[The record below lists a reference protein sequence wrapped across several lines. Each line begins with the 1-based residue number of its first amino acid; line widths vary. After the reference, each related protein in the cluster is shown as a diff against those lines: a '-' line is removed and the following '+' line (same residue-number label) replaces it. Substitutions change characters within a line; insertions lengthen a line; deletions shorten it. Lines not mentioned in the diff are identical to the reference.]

1 MTDDLVC
8 SRGWRGLGCF
18 LGVVAAGLFVHLLLT
33 TVAWAQSGT
42 AHGSL
47 GHADIATFRTI
58 KEMTAF
64 DAAHPNPPAVQAPF
78 LPTMDFAQYQAL
90 KATAGPVVG
99 GARQEAGQAPLPA
112 APPTLGS
119 LHCNGLG
126 QLAPVTGNHF
136 PPDTHAAIGANHF
149 GQVVNAAV
157 RFSTKALTGNCPT
170 NA

>member
-18 LGVVAAGLFVHLLLT
+18 RGVAAAGLFVHLVLT
-33 TVAWAQSGT
+33 TAAWAQSGA

-64 DAAHPNPPAVQAPF
+64 DAAHPNLPVVQAAF

-99 GARQEAGQAPLPA
+99 GARQGAG
-112 APPTLGS
+112 
-119 LHCNGLG
+119 N
-126 QLAPVTGNHF
+126 
-136 PPDTHAAIGANHF
+136 
-149 GQVVNAAV
+149 
-157 RFSTKALTGNCPT
+157 
-170 NA
+170 